1 MVSLE
6 RCAYISKKVIIDDR
20 TFFIEMHINPLSLN
34 GAITRYM
41 SAAALP
47 Q

>member
-1 MVSLE
+1 MKDFYLKLANDV
-6 RCAYISKKVIIDDR
+6 
-20 TFFIEMHINPLSLN
+20 FNPLSLN
-34 GAITRYM
+34 DAITRYM